1 MSKDHQS
8 VGYLTVGLIA
18 ATLGLLLLA
27 CSNAKI
33 AGRQDIGTLPTTK
46 PSIVYVAD
54 FELDAE
60 SIQSEPTLLPRP
72 RLLSSGPL
80 GALLPGRFGASGDP
94 ALRARELVDLMAA
107 SLVKDLG
114 EAGVKA
120 RRLEPGESAPSAG
133 WLVRGLFT
141 QVDEGNRLR
150 RAVIGFGEG
159 QTQLQLS
166 LAVDDLAQGQ
176 PQPFYQLTTDA
187 NSGKLPGAAVT
198 LNPIAMGARFVL
210 SRNDLE
216 RNVSETAAKIAGD
229 LAARVRD

>member
-1 MSKDHQS
+1 MSKYHRS
-8 VGYLTVGLIA
+8 VTHLKAGLIA
-18 ATLGLLLLA
+18 AILSPLLLA

-33 AGRQDIGTLPTTK
+33 AGRQDIGTLPASK

-60 SIQSEPTLLPRP
+60 SIQSEPGLLQRP
-72 RLLSSGPL
+72 HLLGRGPL
-80 GALLPGRFGASGDP
+80 GALLPGRLGASDDP
-94 ALRARELVDLMAA
+94 ALRARELVDLMAT

-114 EAGVKA
+114 DAGVKA
-120 RRLEPGESAPSAG
+120 RRLEPGESVPSAG

-159 QTQLQLS
+159 QTELQLS

-187 NSGKLPGAAVT
+187 NSGNLPGAAVT

-210 SRNDLE
+210 TRKDLE
-216 RNVSETAAKIAGD
+216 RDVSATAGTIASD
-229 LAARVRD
+229 LAARVRN